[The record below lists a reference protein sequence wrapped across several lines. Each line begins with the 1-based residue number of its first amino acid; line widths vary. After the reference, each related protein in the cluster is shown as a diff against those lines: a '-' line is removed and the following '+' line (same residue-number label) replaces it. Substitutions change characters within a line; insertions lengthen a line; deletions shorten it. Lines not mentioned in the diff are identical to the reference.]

1 MILSSKSSRN
11 IIVTALFLGFSLFC
25 NAQELSRV
33 NFKILPQTAAINSI
47 VFTIG
52 ELSLQF
58 DPKANT
64 LSLVNRG
71 SKRVPEWSDY
81 LDEEYYDGFDDG
93 GKKGKLKSIGGV

>member
-1 MILSSKSSRN
+1 MILNLKKPRN
-11 IIVTALFLGFSLFC
+11 IIVTALLLGFSLFC

-33 NFKILPQTAAINSI
+33 NFKISPQTAAINSI

-52 ELSLQF
+52 EISLQF

-81 LDEEYYDGFDDG
+81 MDEEYYDGFDDG
-93 GKKGKLKSIGGV
+93 GNKGKLK